1 MPPPIVSSRN
11 DPRRRN
17 TLSVAAWTL
26 AAALPLVGLVS
37 LLARE
42 QLDPNWSNHRVHFT
56 LFLGVGVGVFMLA
69 YAAGAAANRRGDARV
84 LLISL
89 AFLATGGFLGL
100 HALGTAGVLFTH
112 EYAGFKVANPVGL
125 VLAAVFALA
134 SAFVDL
140 RPSFAPLVVRH
151 RVALRRAVLAAM
163 AVWFVWTIAEV
174 PPLRD
179 PGSEGGSYSF
189 IAALAGLGTVA
200 YAVAAARYWYAYRGR
215 IALLE
220 ASVIACFALLAEA
233 MIGVALTGERA
244 WHASWWE
251 WHTLIV
257 TAYAVV
263 SYAAHRQWHDERFRS
278 LYLPTTRERA
288 VSVSVLFCDLAGFTA
303 FAERTKPSEVATV
316 LNTYYAI
323 AAPLITRQF
332 GGELEKFIG
341 DGLMATF
348 HSRSDAPDHAL
359 RAAGAALALQ
369 RELTAVADSHPGW
382 PRLRVGVNTGGAVV
396 REMGGDG
403 FVAYVVV
410 GDTINTASRLESQ
423 APEGGVLIGAD
434 TRRAL
439 PDGSLVEPVPGLQ
452 VKGKTEPLDAYL
464 LRALPAAES
473 HIRRRTKSM
482 PSASSASGPVAR
494 ARHDLQTN
502 NG

>member
-1 MPPPIVSSRN
+1 MSPPTVAPS
-11 DPRRRN
+11 DARRRHN
-17 TLSVAAWTL
+17 AFSVAAWML

-37 LLARE
+37 LLLRE

-56 LFLGVGVGVFMLA
+56 LFLAVGVGVFLLA
-69 YAAGAAANRRGDARV
+69 YGAGAAANRRRDARV

-89 AFLATGGFLGL
+89 AFLATGGFLSL

-140 RPSFAPLVVRH
+140 RPSFAALAVRH

-163 AVWFVWTIAEV
+163 AMWFVWTVSEL
-174 PPLRD
+174 PPLHEAS
-179 PGSEGGSYSF
+179 SEGGSHSF
-189 IAALAGLGTVA
+189 VAAMAGVGMVA

-220 ASVIACFALLAEA
+220 ASVIACFVLLAEA

-251 WHTLIV
+251 WHALIV

-263 SYAAHRQWHDERFRS
+263 SYAAHGQWHDERFRG
-278 LYLPTTRERA
+278 LYLPTTRERDQ
-288 VSVSVLFCDLAGFTA
+288 SVSVLFSDLVGFTA
-303 FAERTKPSEVATV
+303 FAERTKPSELATM
-316 LNTYYAI
+316 LNTYYAV
-323 AAPLITRQF
+323 AAPLITRRF
-332 GGELEKFIG
+332 GGELEKFMG

-348 HSRSDAPDHAL
+348 NSRGDAPDHAV

-369 RELTAVADSHPGW
+369 RELTAVSDSHPGW
-382 PRLRVGVNTGGAVV
+382 PRLRVGVNTGVAVV

-410 GDTINTASRLESQ
+410 GDAVNIASRLESE
-423 APEGGVLIGAD
+423 APEGGVLIGAE

-439 PDGSLVEPVPGLQ
+439 PDGSVVEAVPGLR
-452 VKGKTEPLDAYL
+452 VKGKTEAVDAYV
-464 LRALPAAES
+464 LRALP
-473 HIRRRTKSM
+473 
-482 PSASSASGPVAR
+482 G
-494 ARHDLQTN
+494 
-502 NG
+502 

>member
-1 MPPPIVSSRN
+1 MSTAELQIPPPIAAASDGR
-11 DPRRRN
+11 RRRN
-17 TLSVAAWTL
+17 KVSAAAWVL

-37 LLARE
+37 LLQRE
-42 QLDPNWSNHRVHFT
+42 QLDPNWSNHRVHFI
-56 LFLGVGVGVFMLA
+56 LFLGVGAAVFVLA

-125 VLAAVFALA
+125 VLASVFALA

-140 RPSFAPLVVRH
+140 RPSFAPLAVRH
-151 RVALRRAVLAAM
+151 RVALRRGVLATM
-163 AVWFVWTIAEV
+163 AVWFIWTVAEL
-174 PPLRD
+174 PPLRE
-179 PGSEGGSYSF
+179 PGSEGGSHSF
-189 IAALAGLGTVA
+189 IAALAAVGMVA
-200 YAVAAARYWYAYRGR
+200 YTVAAARYWFAYRGR
-215 IALLE
+215 IGLLE

-251 WHTLIV
+251 WHALIV
-257 TAYAVV
+257 TAYAIV
-263 SYAAHRQWHDERFRS
+263 SYAAHRQYHDERFRS
-278 LYLPTTRERA
+278 LYLPTTRERTE
-288 VSVSVLFCDLAGFTA
+288 SVSVLFSDLAGFTA
-303 FAERTKPSEVATV
+303 FAERTTPTQVATV

-332 GGELEKFIG
+332 GGELEKFMG

-348 HSRSDAPDHAL
+348 HGRSDARDHAV

-382 PRLRVGVNTGGAVV
+382 PRLRVGVNTGIAAV

-403 FVAYVVV
+403 FVAYVLV
-410 GDTINTASRLESQ
+410 GDTINTASRLESE

-439 PDGSLVEPVPGLQ
+439 PDGSLVEAVPALQ
-452 VKGKTEPLDAYL
+452 VKGKAEPVDAYL
-464 LRALPAAES
+464 LRALP
-473 HIRRRTKSM
+473 
-482 PSASSASGPVAR
+482 G
-494 ARHDLQTN
+494 
-502 NG
+502 G